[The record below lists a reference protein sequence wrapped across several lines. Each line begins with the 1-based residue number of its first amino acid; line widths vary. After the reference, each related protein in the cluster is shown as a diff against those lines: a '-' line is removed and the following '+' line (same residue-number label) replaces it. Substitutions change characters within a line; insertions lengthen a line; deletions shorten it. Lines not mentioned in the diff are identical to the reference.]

1 MSVCYLLDEGDGPEV
16 PHAAGVDPVGGAGDA
31 DGVTVLVDHRRE
43 PAQQVHHVEGG
54 GRGVDLQGGV
64 PVGAAAAGAHAVG
77 RREVAVVVPVVGGR
91 LHVRAPRDGVG
102 GPGRGEL
109 AGLSEGGGDLPL
121 GEARTIG
128 CSHTSHLDVR
138 WGSTG

>member
-64 PVGAAAAGAHAVG
+64 LVGAAAAGAHAVG
-77 RREVAVVVPVVGGR
+77 RRGIAVVVPVVRGR

-102 GPGRGEL
+102 GPDRGEL
-109 AGLSEGGGDLPL
+109 AGLLEGGVDVPL
-121 GEARTIG
+121 GDARTVRR
-128 CSHTSHLDVR
+128 CHTSHLEYGRVE
-138 WGSTG
+138 